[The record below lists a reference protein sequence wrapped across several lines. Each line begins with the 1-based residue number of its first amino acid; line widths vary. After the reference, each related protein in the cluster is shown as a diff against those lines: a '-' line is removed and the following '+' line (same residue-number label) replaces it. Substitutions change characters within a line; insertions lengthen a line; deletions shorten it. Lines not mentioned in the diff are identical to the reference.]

1 MTDPAAPARTAQH
14 IEPGDKPMRIEVI
27 DYADYPDANLPP
39 PNWEWRF
46 YWVVIIALFV
56 GVLIAVWRIR

>member
-1 MTDPAAPARTAQH
+1 
-14 IEPGDKPMRIEVI
+14 MRIEVI

-39 PNWEWRF
+39 PNWGWRF

-56 GVLIAVWRIR
+56 GVLIAVWRIW